1 MAARE
6 ETEEAHHSGYR
17 LHDNGVDGLLNSDY
31 KDNGAKD
38 LGPI

>member
-6 ETEEAHHSGYR
+6 KIEEAHHSGCR
-17 LHDNGVDGLLNSDY
+17 LHDNGVDGVLNNDY
-31 KDNGAKD
+31 KDNCAKD